1 MEMLNLSLPAT
12 NRFATGYL
20 AGAPEIQNFFHY
32 QYQNKSDYEARL
44 LELKNRTFMRKEL
57 ALCIEEYMKPFP
69 TSEVVKDS
77 LTKLANDEN
86 SVVVIGGQQA
96 GILTGPLYS
105 IHKVISIIAFAKQKE
120 AQLNIP
126 VVPIFWIAGEDH
138 DFQEVNHIYMEKED
152 KIQKVTYPEKV
163 LEKRMVTDIELNQ
176 ELCLEW
182 VEEIISELG
191 ETDFTNDLLQFMKEA
206 IQKSKTFVDFFAHI
220 IMELFKKEGLLIIDS
235 GYAGLRNLEKEI
247 FISQVEQATKVTKSV
262 KDMQKKLMNMDFQP
276 SIDLS
281 DQAANLFYYDEK
293 YKERI
298 LLEFDE
304 IDQLFIGKNGAVR
317 FTENELIQVASEFPY
332 KLSNNVV
339 TRPITQEIL
348 FPTLAFIA
356 GPGEIAYWAELKHA
370 FELFAIKMPPIVP
383 RLNITLLDRSV
394 QTDLEELGLSIEE
407 VLTNGTEQYKNDFLL
422 KVKDHEL
429 EQLFQLTRDQLLR
442 NYQLIEAKV
451 DKGLSPLFNKNR
463 ETLLKQLAFMEE
475 KMNDSL
481 EFKHAVILNKYKRVE
496 HSLRPL
502 NSPQE
507 RILNPLPFMNAHG
520 MDLFT
525 ELSKLPY
532 EFDGLHKVINI

>member
-1 MEMLNLSLPAT
+1 MEMFNLSLPAT

-20 AGAPEIQNFFHY
+20 AGAPEIQSYFHY
-32 QYQNKSDYEARL
+32 QYQNKSDYAARL

-57 ALCIEEYMKPFP
+57 ALCMEEYMKPFP
-69 TSEVVKDS
+69 TSEKVKES
-77 LTKLANDEN
+77 LTKLANDDN

-138 DFQEVNHIYMEKED
+138 DFQEVNHIYMEKEE

-176 ELCLEW
+176 ELCMEW
-182 VEEIISELG
+182 VEEIVSELG
-191 ETDFTNDLLQFMKEA
+191 ETDFTNDLLQFMKKA

-220 IMELFKKEGLLIIDS
+220 IMELFKKDGLLIIDS

-247 FISQVEQATKVTKSV
+247 FISQVEQATQVTKSV
-262 KDMQKKLMNMDFQP
+262 KDVQKKLMNIDFQP

-304 IDQLFIGKNGAVR
+304 IDQIFLGKNGAVR
-317 FTENELIQVASEFPY
+317 FTKEELIQVASEFPY

-356 GPGEIAYWAELKHA
+356 GPGEIAYWAELKQA
-370 FELFAIKMPPIVP
+370 FELFSIKMPPIVP
-383 RLNITLLDRSV
+383 RLNITLLDLSV
-394 QTDLEELGLSIEE
+394 QTDLQELGLTIEE
-407 VLTNGTEQYKNDFLL
+407 VLTNGIDHHKNEFLL

-451 DKGLSPLFNKNR
+451 DKGLSPLFHKNR

-481 EFKHAVILNKYKRVE
+481 NVKHAVILNKYKRVE
-496 HSLRPL
+496 HYLRPL

-520 MDLFT
+520 MALFT
-525 ELSKLPY
+525 KLSKLPY
-532 EFDGLHKVINI
+532 EFDGMHKVIKI

>member
-182 VEEIISELG
+182 VEEIVSELG

-262 KDMQKKLMNMDFQP
+262 KDMQKKLHE
-276 SIDLS
+276 
-281 DQAANLFYYDEK
+281 Y
-293 YKERI
+293 
-298 LLEFDE
+298 
-304 IDQLFIGKNGAVR
+304 
-317 FTENELIQVASEFPY
+317 
-332 KLSNNVV
+332 
-339 TRPITQEIL
+339 
-348 FPTLAFIA
+348 
-356 GPGEIAYWAELKHA
+356 
-370 FELFAIKMPPIVP
+370 
-383 RLNITLLDRSV
+383 
-394 QTDLEELGLSIEE
+394 GLSAI
-407 VLTNGTEQYKNDFLL
+407 D
-422 KVKDHEL
+422 
-429 EQLFQLTRDQLLR
+429 R
-442 NYQLIEAKV
+442 
-451 DKGLSPLFNKNR
+451 
-463 ETLLKQLAFMEE
+463 
-475 KMNDSL
+475 
-481 EFKHAVILNKYKRVE
+481 FK
-496 HSLRPL
+496 
-502 NSPQE
+502 
-507 RILNPLPFMNAHG
+507 
-520 MDLFT
+520 
-525 ELSKLPY
+525 
-532 EFDGLHKVINI
+532 

>member
-1 MEMLNLSLPAT
+1 MFNLSLPAT

-20 AGAPEIQNFFHY
+20 AGAPEIQSFFHY
-32 QYQNKSDYEARL
+32 QYQNKSDYETRL
-44 LELKNRTFMRKEL
+44 LELKNRIFMRKEL

-77 LTKLANDEN
+77 LTKLANDDN

-120 AQLNIP
+120 VELNIP
-126 VVPIFWIAGEDH
+126 VIPIFWIAGEDH

-163 LEKRMVTDIELNQ
+163 LDKRMVTDIELNR

-182 VEEIISELG
+182 VEEIVSELG
-191 ETDFTNDLLQFMKEA
+191 ETDFTNDLLQFMKES
-206 IQKSKTFVDFFAHI
+206 IRKSKTFVDFFAHI

-235 GYAGLRNLEKEI
+235 GYTGLRNLEKEI
-247 FISQVEQATKVTKSV
+247 FISQVEQAIKVTKSV
-262 KDMQKKLMNMDFQP
+262 KGMQKKLMNMDFHP

-317 FTENELIQVASEFPY
+317 FNEDELIQVASESPY

-356 GPGEIAYWAELKHA
+356 GPGEIAYWAELKQA
-370 FELFAIKMPPIVP
+370 FELFSIKMPPIVP
-383 RLNITLLDRSV
+383 RLNITLFDRSV
-394 QTDLEELGLSIEE
+394 QTDLQELGLTIEE
-407 VLTNGTEQYKNDFLL
+407 VLTNGTDQYRNDFLL
-422 KVKDHEL
+422 KIKDHEL
-429 EQLFQLTRDQLLR
+429 EQLFQVTREQLLR
-442 NYQLIEAKV
+442 SYQLIEEKV
-451 DKGLSPLFNKNR
+451 EKGVSPLFNKNR
-463 ETLLKQLAFMEE
+463 DILLKQIAFMEE

-481 EFKHAVILNKYKRVE
+481 NDKHAVILNKYKRIE
-496 HSLRPL
+496 HR
-502 NSPQE
+502 
-507 RILNPLPFMNAHG
+507 LNPLNFSARENFKPITF
-520 MDLFT
+520 
-525 ELSKLPY
+525 Y
-532 EFDGLHKVINI
+532 ECLWYVLIYRTI